1 MPKLGLVVLV
11 ALLGN
16 PATAQNETEALF
28 RQFALF
34 GTWAPNCAEPA
45 SPHNL
50 HVTVS
55 MQSGQIVE
63 SHDIG
68 VAGVVNHY
76 RIVSARRLSAT
87 TLEVEVVFQP
97 GTDLAEQ
104 QRLEWLV
111 GDGTRRTMFNQPRRG
126 RPVVKDGVALAFGL
140 QTPVLRKCE

>member
-28 RQFALF
+28 HQFGLF
-34 GTWAPNCAEPA
+34 GTWAPSCTEPA

-50 HVTVS
+50 HVTVGI
-55 MQSGQIVE
+55 QSGQIVE
-63 SHDIG
+63 NHDIG
-68 VAGVVNHY
+68 VTGVVNRY

-97 GTDLAEQ
+97 DTDLEEQ

-111 GDGTRRTMFNQPRRG
+111 GDGTRRTMFSQPRRG
-126 RPVVKDGVALAFGL
+126 RPVVKDGIALAFGV